1 MGRVYAAGIAAGSL
15 AGLMLSGLVATTAV
29 AEVRI
34 GKNVRVGGNPVTPET
49 FDAKRRGHYVIR
61 RGAPGKP
68 TCSWR
73 TANDGSRV
81 KVCHFRRT
89 SP

>member
-1 MGRVYAAGIAAGSL
+1 MQRLYTTCFVAAAL
-15 AGLMLSGLVATTAV
+15 LGLVLPGLVVTSAS

-34 GKNVRVGGNPVTPET
+34 GKNVRVGGNPVVPET
-49 FDAKRRGHYVIR
+49 FNAKRRGHFVIQP
-61 RGAPGKP
+61 GAPRKP
-68 TCSWR
+68 TCSWH
-73 TANDGSRV
+73 TAADGARV